1 MKDTAEPKKAV
12 PMALEQSSELGS
24 VQIHD
29 NVISTLVRR
38 AALSVEGVSRLAGST
53 FVDNIAE
60 IVGSRKIQDRAI
72 TIIKNEDAVGGVA
85 VEVKLN
91 IRIGFKVPVVAE
103 AVQRAVIE
111 QVEATTG
118 SNVTAVNVLVQ
129 EIEDIPE
136 EMLEN
141 SADTPEVLG

>member
-1 MKDTAEPKKAV
+1 MKEAQEAKRPAKSPTAV
-12 PMALEQSSELGS
+12 VEQTSELGS

-29 NVISTLVRR
+29 NVISSLVRR
-38 AALSVEGVSRLAGST
+38 AALNVEGVSRLAGST

-72 TIIKNEDAVGGVA
+72 TIIKQAPKVA

-91 IRIGFKVPVVAE
+91 IKIGFKVPVVAE

-118 SNVTAVNVLVQ
+118 TTVTEVNVLVQ
-129 EIEDIPE
+129 EIEELPE
-136 EMLEN
+136 E
-141 SADTPEVLG
+141 TPETEAE

>member
-1 MKDTAEPKKAV
+1 MKEAQEAKRPAKSPTAV
-12 PMALEQSSELGS
+12 VEQTSELGS

-29 NVISTLVRR
+29 NVISSLVRR
-38 AALSVEGVSRLAGST
+38 AALNVEGVSRLAGST

-72 TIIKNEDAVGGVA
+72 TIIKQEEGAPKVA

-91 IRIGFKVPVVAE
+91 IKIGFKVPVVAE

-118 SNVTAVNVLVQ
+118 TTVTEVNVLVQ
-129 EIEDIPE
+129 EIEELPE
-136 EMLEN
+136 E
-141 SADTPEVLG
+141 TPETEAE